1 MKNSRFLTHSS
12 INFVFTKNSKDFTV
26 EEIPLY
32 EFSGEG
38 EHIVVAIRKKDMT
51 TWEMLS
57 YISSALGVKQKEIGY
72 AGLKDKD
79 GMTIQHISLPRNFES
94 AIKDLTH
101 PNIKILSVV
110 RHKNK
115 IKLGHLAGNKF
126 FIRLKKI
133 MPSDFAKLKNGL
145 KTIEKEGMPNY
156 FGYQRFGRDGKN
168 HELGRDIAHGIKKE
182 RNQNLKRFFISAYQS
197 YLFNDW
203 LDFRIKLSRLT
214 ESFDKKELEDA
225 LKSHFA
231 SRGIAMDAKIGA
243 ELKKQ
248 KQFFKI
254 IDGDAMCHYPHG
266 RLFFAEDMKV
276 EGDRFAS
283 REIAPTGLLCGEN
296 NKRAKGSAF
305 EIEKHFVDEKVKAL
319 GDRRYAWIF
328 PTDCS
333 IEYDEEKAHA
343 KIRFSLPKGSYATGL
358 LEELVG
364 AELRGNGAEDF
375 FDE

>member
-79 GMTIQHISLPRNFES
+79 GMTVQHISLPRNFES

-231 SRGIAMDAKIGA
+231 SRDIAMDAKIGA

-266 RLFFAEDMKV
+266 RLFFAEDMKA

-296 NKRAKGSAF
+296 NKSAKGSAF
-305 EIEKHFVDEKVKAL
+305 EIEKYFVDAKVKAL

-333 IEYDEEKAHA
+333 IEYDEEEAHA

>member
-1 MKNSRFLTHSS
+1 MANSRFLTHSGV
-12 INFVFTKNSKDFTV
+12 NFVFTKNSKDFTV

-38 EHIVVAIRKKDMT
+38 EHVVALIRKKDMT

-57 YISSALGVKQKEIGY
+57 FISSALGVKQKEIGY

-79 GMTIQHISLPRNFES
+79 GMTIQHISLPRNFET
-94 AIKDLTH
+94 AIKELGH
-101 PNIKILSVV
+101 PNIKVLSVV

-133 MPSDFAKLKNGL
+133 MPSDFAKLKNAL

-168 HELGRDIAHGIKKE
+168 HELGREIAHGTKRE

-203 LDFRIKLSRLT
+203 LDFRIKLSRLA

-225 LKSHFA
+225 IKAHCA
-231 SRGIAMDAKIGA
+231 SKGIAIDPKLGA

-254 IDGDAMCHYPHG
+254 LDGDAMCHYPHG
-266 RLFFAEDMKV
+266 RLFFAEDMKS
-276 EGDRFAS
+276 EGDRFGAK
-283 REIAPTGLLCGEN
+283 EVAPTGLLCGES
-296 NKRAKGSAF
+296 NKTAKTNAF
-305 EIEKHFVDEKVKAL
+305 EIEKLFIDEKVKAL

-333 IEYDEEKAHA
+333 IEYDEEEAHA
-343 KIRFSLPKGSYATGL
+343 KIRFSLPKGSYATVL

-364 AELRGNGAEDF
+364 GELRRDGAEDF

>member
-79 GMTIQHISLPRNFES
+79 GMTVQHISLPRNFES

-214 ESFDKKELEDA
+214 ESFDKKELED
-225 LKSHFA
+225 
-231 SRGIAMDAKIGA
+231 
-243 ELKKQ
+243 
-248 KQFFKI
+248 
-254 IDGDAMCHYPHG
+254 
-266 RLFFAEDMKV
+266 
-276 EGDRFAS
+276 
-283 REIAPTGLLCGEN
+283 
-296 NKRAKGSAF
+296 
-305 EIEKHFVDEKVKAL
+305 
-319 GDRRYAWIF
+319 
-328 PTDCS
+328 
-333 IEYDEEKAHA
+333 
-343 KIRFSLPKGSYATGL
+343 
-358 LEELVG
+358 
-364 AELRGNGAEDF
+364 
-375 FDE
+375 

>member
-1 MKNSRFLTHSS
+1 MENSRFLTHSS

-32 EFSGEG
+32 EFSGNG
-38 EHIVVAIRKKDMT
+38 EHIAITIRKKDMT

-57 YISSALGVKQKEIGY
+57 FISSALGIKQKEIGY

-79 GMTIQHISLPRNFES
+79 GMTVQHISLPKNFES
-94 AIKDLTH
+94 VIKDLTH
-101 PNIKILSVV
+101 PNIKILNIV

-133 MPSDFAKLKNGL
+133 MPSDFIKLKNAL
-145 KTIEKEGMPNY
+145 TKISNEGMPNY

-168 HELGRDIAHGIKKE
+168 YELGRDIVHGVKKE

-203 LDFRIKLSRLT
+203 LSFRIKLSRLV

-225 LKSHFA
+225 LKIHFA
-231 SRGIAMDAKIGA
+231 SKNVAIDPKIGA

-254 IDGDAMCHYPHG
+254 IEGEMMCHYPHG
-266 RLFFAEDMKV
+266 RLFFAENPADEAK
-276 EGDRFAS
+276 RFALKQTS
-283 REIAPTGLLCGEN
+283 PTGLLCGEK
-296 NKRAKGSAF
+296 NKTAAKSAF
-305 EIEKHFVDEKVKAL
+305 EIEKNFVDEKIKAL

-328 PTDCS
+328 PDGCE
-333 IEYDEEKAHA
+333 IEYDEEEAHA
-343 KIRFSLPKGSYATGL
+343 KIKFSLPKGSYATVL

-364 AELRGNGAEDF
+364 AKLRANEAEDF
-375 FDE
+375 FV